1 MYDAIA
7 LGDAAGSN
15 EHSIERDLRQLA
27 WHGLRTAEFDV
38 PAAPIDVHVHQV
50 THIELPRNGL
60 NGPFPAA
67 FGVAVPRLEVLD
79 LAGNGL
85 AGLLPPGLGNCTAL
99 RELRLGDNCLMGG
112 LPSAWSSLLHSACP
126 SVLW

>member
-1 MYDAIA
+1 MPRTVHIVSLSGVSLHHQREEEARKREQRRLA
-7 LGDAAGSN
+7 RRTPAQ
-15 EHSIERDLRQLA
+15 IERDLRQLA

-67 FGVAVPRLEVLD
+67 FGVAD
-79 LAGNGL
+79 DDG
-85 AGLLPPGLGNCTAL
+85 
-99 RELRLGDNCLMGG
+99 
-112 LPSAWSSLLHSACP
+112 
-126 SVLW
+126 